1 MKTKEEKLFDLD
13 MILEKF
19 KNLEL
24 YKNEISKDINKEYE
38 DWQYDLD
45 RTKIVDLI
53 NELEQ
58 IFIFSES
65 KLYTLQDLI
74 DCCGEVSCED
84 GTLVG
89 KTPAELYKWIENK
102 KK

>member
-1 MKTKEEKLFDLD
+1 MFTKEEIKEGLD
-13 MILEKF
+13 KA
-19 KNLEL
+19 
-24 YKNEISKDINKEYE
+24 YKEAGHNAY
-38 DWQYDLD
+38 
-45 RTKIVDLI
+45 
-53 NELEQ
+53 
-58 IFIFSES
+58 FSNGFNAGIRFAES